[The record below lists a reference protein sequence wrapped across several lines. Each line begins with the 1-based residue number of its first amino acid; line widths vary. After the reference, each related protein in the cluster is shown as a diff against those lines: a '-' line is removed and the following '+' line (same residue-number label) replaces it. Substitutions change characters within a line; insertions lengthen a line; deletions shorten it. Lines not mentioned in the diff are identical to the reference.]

1 MAFNPLEQAGI
12 PVEDQFRNW
21 SELNATPYDKYEVDP
36 YTRTRVILMNGIEV
50 ESIIFSHQFARHV
63 DDIDI
68 KRNLALARRAEQ
80 QQQKAVSG
88 LNPGEQTPLEETIG
102 YEQVAVD
109 LTAWLARHEP
119 NPGVK
124 QALDFALLEDFDHLY
139 RYANLYD
146 LLDGKDAAAITQHLT
161 EIMPGRP
168 THAHHRHPFD
178 MVRPHYDT
186 FTVDP
191 LTRLHVMTIV
201 AAEQQTMNFYM
212 NHGDDWIEPIAR
224 GLYAEIAMVE
234 EEHVTHYESLIDPI
248 DSWLR
253 QWVFHEYN
261 EVYLYWSMMETESDE
276 RIKAIWELHCN
287 MEIGQLQVACDFL
300 RRYEGVD
307 ADEILP
313 PALPDVPLTFEPNK
327 DYVREVLATQ
337 VDLRPDGLGY
347 TPLDELPKNH
357 RFFAFNDQVNGDMVP
372 SEEVINQYRAE
383 RGLDYRDETE
393 GDHPVVDLRASTR
406 AKSGATSKSR

>member
-1 MAFNPLEQAGI
+1 
-12 PVEDQFRNW
+12 
-21 SELNATPYDKYEVDP
+21 
-36 YTRTRVILMNGIEV
+36 
-50 ESIIFSHQFARHV
+50 
-63 DDIDI
+63 
-68 KRNLALARRAEQ
+68 
-80 QQQKAVSG
+80 
-88 LNPGEQTPLEETIG
+88 
-102 YEQVAVD
+102 
-109 LTAWLARHEP
+109 
-119 NPGVK
+119 
-124 QALDFALLEDFDHLY
+124 
-139 RYANLYD
+139 
-146 LLDGKDAAAITQHLT
+146 
-161 EIMPGRP
+161 
-168 THAHHRHPFD
+168 
-178 MVRPHYDT
+178 
-186 FTVDP
+186 
-191 LTRLHVMTIV
+191 
-201 AAEQQTMNFYM
+201 
-212 NHGDDWIEPIAR
+212 
-224 GLYAEIAMVE
+224 
-234 EEHVTHYESLIDPI
+234 
-248 DSWLR
+248 
-253 QWVFHEYN
+253 
-261 EVYLYWSMMETESDE
+261 MMETETDE

-347 TPLDELPKNH
+347 TPVDELPKNH